1 MLITSIAQSGGSTN
15 REDAMINDNKYVK
28 LHEKW
33 ILEYVIEN
41 KALAK
46 KIEQNNKEI
55 QKLRNWNREILGRGC
70 ING

>member
-1 MLITSIAQSGGSTN
+1 MG
-15 REDAMINDNKYVK
+15 NDDKYIK

-33 ILEYVIEN
+33 ILEYIIEN

-55 QKLRNWNREILGRGC
+55 QKLRNWNREILGRDV
-70 ING
+70 